1 MKNKK
6 ILLAKKFFLIGV
18 LFFGFFLNSEKI
30 FAEKNQELEKKILE
44 IKTQINN
51 LKDTKN
57 YCTDITNYSTSS
69 KIKKDFDEV
78 FFKEKYQISET
89 GLKAKE
95 KFLDEVSVGGFQ
107 EIANSFTIQFA
118 GNYCFQRDLKKID
131 ALLNFAIQS
140 GAKMAEKCQT
150 GSVVKIKEIIGE
162 NDKNG
167 NPISGI
173 KLLKKKFED
182 EIEFFEDDLYGTVP
196 KNCQEDSFTETVKKI
211 DELKKKITDLSSG
224 TGDFFDNFS
233 FDLDKI
239 KTQAEKQGKKD
250 AENYVLGGLN
260 NTLQNFGI
268 TAKVKPVEE
277 DIFDTTAKLG
287 GKAKNKISNLFNF
300 KENTEQTEISG
311 TVKNFLNTSETK
323 NKTAQYAKIATK
335 FFEKDNF
342 TNNLEENANDEI
354 IVNLKKLENDIVKA
368 NGNKEELKEFGIEDG
383 NNKKYKHLKNFIIK
397 FSDFIDKHNESAGTT
412 KGLLQY
418 GGEPD
423 Y

>member
-6 ILLAKKFFLIGV
+6 ILLAKKFFLIWV
-18 LFFGFFLNSEKI
+18 LFFWFFLNSEKI

-89 GLKAKE
+89 WLKAKE
-95 KFLDEVSVGGFQ
+95 KFLDEVSVWWFQ

-118 GNYCFQRDLKKID
+118 WNYCFQRDLKKID

-140 GAKMAEKCQT
+140 WAKMAEKCQT
-150 GSVVKIKEIIGE
+150 WSVVKIKEIIWE
-162 NDKNG
+162 NDKNW
-167 NPISGI
+167 NPISWI

-182 EIEFFEDDLYGTVP
+182 EIEFFEDDLYWTVP

-211 DELKKKITDLSSG
+211 DELKKKITDLSSW
-224 TGDFFDNFS
+224 TWDFFDNFS

-239 KTQAEKQGKKD
+239 KTQAEKQWKKD
-250 AENYVLGGLN
+250 AENYVLWGLN
-260 NTLQNFGI
+260 NTLQNFWI
-268 TAKVKPVEE
+268 TAKIKPVEE
-277 DIFDTTAKLG
+277 DIFDTTAKLWW
-287 GKAKNKISNLFNF
+287 KAKNKISNLFNF
-300 KENTEQTEISG
+300 KENTEQTEISW

-368 NGNKEELKEFGIEDG
+368 NWNKEELKEFWIEDW

-397 FSDFIDKHNESAGTT
+397 FSDFLDKHNESAWTT
-412 KGLLQY
+412 KWLLQY
-418 GGEPD
+418 WWEPD